1 MQDLLCFF
9 WCQISTPTINQ
20 PPPFRSPYQP
30 CLECAKRSEARS
42 MVPKLPASASEMD
55 SVEKIKTPPSSNTR
69 RASWRNGRMEYLDLS
84 EKNCTWITRFRF
96 FLGDVTCFVAVR
108 YFKERLYSM
117 VWVLISVDIYSFH
130 RIEMEMW
137 ATIVNVANLP
147 QKILAIHLFWLFW
160 N

>member
-55 SVEKIKTPPSSNTR
+55 SVEKIKKPPSSNTR
-69 RASWRNGRMEYLDLS
+69 RASWRNGRMEYLKHKTNL
-84 EKNCTWITRFRF
+84 TQTRLRYFW
-96 FLGDVTCFVAVR
+96 VTCFVS
-108 YFKERLYSM
+108 EMYSKKGCIL
-117 VWVLISVDIYSFH
+117 WPGCWYLLTYIHF
-130 RIEMEMW
+130 IELKW
-137 ATIVNVANLP
+137 TCGPTIINLANLP
-147 QKILAIHLFWLFW
+147 QKILAIHLFWL
-160 N
+160 